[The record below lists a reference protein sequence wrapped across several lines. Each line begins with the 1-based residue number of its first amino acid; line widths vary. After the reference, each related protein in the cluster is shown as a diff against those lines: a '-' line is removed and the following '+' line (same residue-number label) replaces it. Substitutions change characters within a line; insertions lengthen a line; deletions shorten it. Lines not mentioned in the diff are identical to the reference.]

1 MRKVGNGSGKVSA
14 LLLFALFVM
23 ALALALVAGTQVYG
37 ALAGVQ
43 DQVRG
48 QRLSDNLV
56 ANAVRACDAVDAVA
70 QMEGPE
76 GPALVLTERSDVGVF
91 QTRFFLSDGQLWQQ
105 YCGADAPIGTA
116 GAASV
121 VATSEFGFSFESGL
135 LTVVTD
141 QGSACITL
149 RSAQGEVVDRG

>member
-37 ALAGVQ
+37 ALATMQ

-56 ANAVRACDAVDAVA
+56 VNAVRACDAVDAVA
-70 QMEGPE
+70 QTEGPE
-76 GPALVLTERSDVGVF
+76 GPALVLVERSDVGVF
-91 QTRFFLSDGQLWQQ
+91 QTRFFLNDGQLWQQ
-105 YCGADAPIGTA
+105 YCGADAPLSTDGATA
-116 GAASV
+116 V
-121 VATSEFGFSFESGL
+121 VATAEFGFFFEDGL
-135 LTVVTD
+135 LTVATD
-141 QGSACITL
+141 QGSACIAL
-149 RSAQGEVVDRG
+149 HSAQGEVVGRG

>member
-37 ALAGVQ
+37 ALAGMQ

-91 QTRFFLSDGQLWQQ
+91 QTRFFLSDGQL
-105 YCGADAPIGTA
+105 
-116 GAASV
+116 
-121 VATSEFGFSFESGL
+121 
-135 LTVVTD
+135 
-141 QGSACITL
+141 
-149 RSAQGEVVDRG
+149 

>member
-37 ALAGVQ
+37 ALATMQ

-56 ANAVRACDAVDAVA
+56 VNAVRGCDAVDSVA
-70 QMEGPE
+70 SVEGPE
-76 GPALVLTERSDVGVF
+76 GPALVLVERSDVGVF
-91 QTRFFLSDGQLWQQ
+91 QTRFFLSGGQLWQQ
-105 YCGADAPIGTA
+105 YCGADAPLGTD
-116 GAASV
+116 GATAV
-121 VATSEFGFSFESGL
+121 VATSEFGFSFEGAL

-141 QGSACITL
+141 QGSACIAL
-149 RSAQGEVVDRG
+149 RSVQGEVVGRG